1 MGQKKE
7 VTVTTWVG
15 SAQAH
20 LKVTYLVTYLVTT
33 EWIKAM
39 PDASQVL
46 GKCSFYSPPAGTQ
59 PSHPP
64 GLQPLYVAVTNCRI
78 WASHESTVTPRCPA
92 TPACSQYQVKFS
104 ELTSKAQTPVSG
116 DLKGFTHTPKL
127 LPWPLRGW
135 MRCLVRITYPDS
147 LPRF

>member
-1 MGQKKE
+1 
-7 VTVTTWVG
+7 
-15 SAQAH
+15 
-20 LKVTYLVTYLVTT
+20 
-33 EWIKAM
+33 M

-64 GLQPLYVAVTNCRI
+64 GAAAFVCCHHKLQ
-78 WASHESTVTPRCPA
+78 STVTTQPPA
-92 TPACSQYQVKFS
+92 TPPCSHYQVKFS
-104 ELTSKAQTPVSG
+104 ELTSKAQTLVSE

-135 MRCLVRITYPDS
+135 MQCLVRITYPDC